1 MTPSVVIGRLN
12 FFSNARSRPADTAG
26 AATPSRRDSM
36 TRSAWAWVGVALL
49 ALGGLYAADDKEP
62 AYNGKPLSAWAA
74 QLKDKD
80 AAARLNAANALAA
93 LGPAARPAIPAL
105 V

>member
-1 MTPSVVIGRLN
+1 
-12 FFSNARSRPADTAG
+12 
-26 AATPSRRDSM
+26 M

-74 QLKDKD
+74 QLKDKALD
-80 AAARLNAANALAA
+80 RLAANPLKWINDASSGATSTWPPISDESLIQPMW
-93 LGPAARPAIPAL
+93 LTMQFR
-105 V
+105 